1 MSRRHDYYTL
11 LGVPRDASESEIKK
25 AYRKLAME
33 YHPDRNP
40 APEAEERFKEI
51 TEAYEVL
58 RDPDQRA
65 TYDRFGEAGL
75 RGGSG
80 PGGPFGGGFA
90 HFDLSEAL
98 NIFMRDFGGLGG
110 FDAFFGGGERGRR
123 DRRRG
128 PDLKVSIKLSLAEVA
143 TGATKSLKLRT
154 LDTCATCHGTGAK
167 EGTKAT
173 TCGTCGGTGEV
184 RRAAHSMFG
193 QFVSVSPCPACA
205 GEGTIVREPCPTCRG
220 DGRVKAEKTVQLD
233 VPAGVADHHYLT
245 VRGQGVPGPRNGPPG
260 DLIAVLEIAEDPRFE
275 RHGDDLVYDLPIS
288 FSQAALGVEAEIP
301 TPYGTA
307 PLKVQAGTQTGT
319 IYRLRGK
326 GLPRLGD
333 SGRGDLHVRI
343 QVWTPTRLTPE
354 QERAFHELGKVEGEP
369 PSAESVGRG
378 FWNKI
383 REAFGA

>member
-1 MSRRHDYYTL
+1 MSRGGDFYSV
-11 LGVPRDASESEIKK
+11 LGVARDASEAEIKK

-33 YHPDRNP
+33 YHPDRSKLP
-40 APEAEERFKEI
+40 DAEDRFKEI

-58 RDPDQRA
+58 RDPQQRA
-65 TYDRFGEAGL
+65 AYDRYGEAGL
-75 RGGSG
+75 RGAGT
-80 PGGPFGGGFA
+80 PFGGGFA

-110 FDAFFGGGERGRR
+110 FDAFFGGGERTRR

-128 PDLKVSIKLSLAEVA
+128 PDLKVSLKLTLAEVA
-143 TGATKSLKLRT
+143 TGATKSVKLRT

-167 EGTKAT
+167 SGTRSIP
-173 TCGTCGGTGEV
+173 CGTCGGTGEV

-193 QFVSVSPCPACA
+193 QFVSVSPCPTCA
-205 GEGTIVREPCPTCRG
+205 GEGTVIRDPCATCHG
-220 DGRVKAEKTVQLD
+220 EGRVKAEKTVQLD

-260 DLIAVLEIAEDPRFE
+260 DLIAVLEIADDPRFE
-275 RHGDDLVYDLPIS
+275 RHGDDLVFDLPVS
-288 FSQAALGVEAEIP
+288 FSQAALGADVDIP
-301 TPYGTA
+301 TPYGSA

-326 GLPRLGD
+326 GLPRLGE
-333 SGRGDLHVRI
+333 SSRGDLHVRV
-343 QVWTPTRLTPE
+343 QVWTPSRLTEE
-354 QERAFHELGKVEGEP
+354 QEKVFRELEAVEGEP
-369 PSAESVGRG
+369 PSAEGLGRG

>member
-1 MSRRHDYYTL
+1 MSRRRDYYTV
-11 LGVPRDASESEIKK
+11 LGVARDASEGEIKK

-33 YHPDRNP
+33 FHPDRNP
-40 APEAEERFKEI
+40 APEAEERFKQI

-58 RDPDQRA
+58 RDPEQRA

-75 RGGSG
+75 KGGG
-80 PGGPFGGGFA
+80 AGPFGGGFA

-110 FDAFFGGGERGRR
+110 FDAFFGGGERTRR

-128 PDLKVSIKLSLAEVA
+128 PDLKVSIKLSLSEVA
-143 TGATKSLKLRT
+143 TGATKALKLRT
-154 LDTCATCHGTGAK
+154 LDTCTVCHGTGAK
-167 EGTKAT
+167 AGTKAT
-173 TCGTCGGTGEV
+173 TCGTCGGSGEV
-184 RRAAHSMFG
+184 RRAAQSMFG

-205 GEGTIVREPCPTCRG
+205 GEGTVVREPCPTCRG
-220 DGRVKAEKTVQLD
+220 DGRVKAEKTVQID

-288 FSQAALGVEAEIP
+288 FSQAALGVETEIP
-301 TPYGTA
+301 TPYGSA
-307 PLKVQAGTQTGT
+307 HLKVQPGTQTGT
-319 IYRLRGK
+319 IYRLRAK
-326 GLPRLGD
+326 GLPRLGE
-333 SGRGDLHVRI
+333 SGHGDLHVRI

-354 QERAFHELGKVEGEP
+354 QERAFQELGKVEGEP
-369 PSAESVGRG
+369 PSAESLGRG
-378 FWNKI
+378 FWNKL